1 MIKIY
6 NLKRNRQANEQAKN
20 IMAIGGGASKHCII
34 KLLILIRVDIATC
47 TVTCRQVSTFPT
59 CMYCLICLILII
71 STDITWAFVYLFF
84 KYSVIYISILSSFV
98 SNCVVLQKDIWKY
111 NIFFCIL
118 FTVHFSKKLITILLF
133 IMSWLISL
141 WMSLPSTY
149 CIILLI
155 RL

>member
-1 MIKIY
+1 MGVKTLHYKIIDSY
-6 NLKRNRQANEQAKN
+6 KSRDCYMYSHMYACFYMSYMYIMSNLSYFDYKYWYHLR
-20 IMAIGGGASKHCII
+20 
-34 KLLILIRVDIATC
+34 
-47 TVTCRQVSTFPT
+47 F
-59 CMYCLICLILII
+59 
-71 STDITWAFVYLFF
+71 FFFF

-98 SNCVVLQKDIWKY
+98 SNCVVLQKDILKY
-111 NIFFCIL
+111 FFCIL

-155 RL
+155 KL